1 MKYKIL
7 IACGTGIATS
17 TVIAKR
23 VETLCK
29 ENGFDVKVDQVKVV
43 EVAGMADGY
52 DLIVAST
59 KVPESVKTPKVQ
71 AINYLT
77 GLNMN
82 KTDEEIITILKNI
95 SKE

>member
-23 VETLCK
+23 VEKLCK
-29 ENGFDVKVDQVKVV
+29 DNGFDVMVEQVKIV
-43 EVAGMADGY
+43 EVAGKCENY

-82 KTDEEIITILKNI
+82 KTDDEIITILKNI